1 MKGPGLPLRCLKY
14 GCDIDLALICS
25 VEACEEIDFCKCKLI
40 FFMLSSHS
48 LNIPFIYRDISP
60 PQQKR
65 KAPNGLV
72 DNDIVIQV

>member
-14 GCDIDLALICS
+14 GSDIDLALICS

-40 FFMLSSHS
+40 LIMVCSHS
-48 LNIPFIYRDISP
+48 RKIPFIYGDIFAP

-72 DNDIVIQV
+72 DNDI